1 MPLQQI
7 VTSDLRSFS
16 HISPLLLVSS
26 SLICHYTLNLSL
38 HVIFEGP
45 ALQILS
51 LRSLTTT
58 TRIMKRSVVGNILR
72 IFIRSGRPG
81 RHKGQMTEKTRRRNP
96 GHPSMTVTLKTQG
109 RTFGHPMMPSYRH
122 LKEGPRTP
130 NYEIGS
136 QTLLNY
142 SNPQNS
148 RHRVFLFTG
157 PAENILSTKRSM
169 ASSGKFKISY
179 VNVRINV

>member
-1 MPLQQI
+1 MSLLSWNQHFTRLPLPLQQI

-26 SLICHYTLNLSL
+26 SLISHYTLNLTV

-45 ALQILS
+45 ALLS
-51 LRSLTTT
+51 FRSLTTTTT
-58 TRIMKRSVVGNILR
+58 TRIMKRSVVENILR

-109 RTFGHPMMPSYRH
+109 RTFGHPKWCHR
-122 LKEGPRTP
+122 RTQD
-130 NYEIGS
+130 NKLWHWIGGS
-136 QTLLNY
+136 QTLLKL
-142 SNPQNS
+142 PTTATATTKKGPMALS
-148 RHRVFLFTG
+148 RKRK
-157 PAENILSTKRSM
+157 ELSELR
-169 ASSGKFKISY
+169 
-179 VNVRINV
+179 

>member
-1 MPLQQI
+1 MSLLSWNQHFTRLPLPLQQI

-26 SLICHYTLNLSL
+26 SLISHYTLNLTV
-38 HVIFEGP
+38 HVIFEVP
-45 ALQILS
+45 AVQILS
-51 LRSLTTT
+51 FRSLTTT
-58 TRIMKRSVVGNILR
+58 RTTMIMKRSVVGNIFR

-109 RTFGHPMMPSYRH
+109 RTFGHPIMMPSYRH

-136 QTLLNY
+136 QTLLND

-148 RHRVFLFTG
+148 RHRVFLLTG
-157 PAENILSTKRSM
+157 PA
-169 ASSGKFKISY
+169 
-179 VNVRINV
+179 